1 MINALVDLAIS
12 RARLTLVVLGF
23 LFVAGF
29 SAYVSIPK
37 EAEPDVKIP
46 IIYVSV
52 TQRGISPEDSERLL
66 LRPLETQLK
75 SVTNV
80 KEMRGAAFEGGGYV
94 LLEFEAGFDSTR
106 ALADVRSKVDDAKR
120 DLPRDADEPKVNE
133 VNLSL
138 APVLV
143 VALGGDLPER
153 TLVRIARNVETAI
166 EQTPGVL
173 SAELRGARDEAVD
186 VIVEPMLLKS
196 YGVSL
201 DDLVRSVGA
210 GNSLVA
216 AGALEGGTG
225 RFAVKVPALIERPED
240 VLKLPVVASSGA
252 SVTLADVAEVRP
264 TFKDAVSITRI
275 NGKPAISI
283 EVVKRTG
290 ANIIETVDAVKA
302 TVERL
307 KPALPPHLQIT
318 FQQDRSTNIRTMLND
333 LQNSVITGLLL
344 VAMIMLYTLGWRASV
359 FIGLAVPGS
368 FLAGILAL
376 SMAGLT
382 VNIVV
387 LFTLILAIGELV
399 DNAIIVTEYAERRMS
414 EGMRPREA
422 YALAAKRMAGPCFA
436 ATATRLV
443 TFSPLLF
450 WPGIVGEFMKYL
462 PITFMATLIASLVFA
477 LVFTPTLGALIGKP
491 NPAADGQG
499 DRMSERSLYMRIVKA
514 AIARPGVTLFLTVAT
529 LVGVFTAYARFGHGV
544 EFFPKVEPDYGLA
557 HVRARGNLSLD
568 EKDKLVAEVEKTVL
582 GMPEIAK
589 VYTRVGE
596 RQRGSEEV
604 PEDTVGSVQY
614 EFIDWQQRRPA
625 GAIMDEI
632 RQRTA
637 HIPGVVI
644 EVSAPR
650 AGPPTG
656 KPVTLRLAAVEPEM
670 LQPAAKQVADVL
682 RGMPELRDV
691 DDGLPLPGI
700 DWRLEV
706 DKAEAAKYGASA
718 LTVGNAVQLVTNGLE
733 ITEYRPNDTD
743 KQVDILLR
751 YPPDRRSLNEL
762 DDLRI
767 NTPAGSV
774 PIGNFV
780 HRVPEQR
787 VSVINRAQG
796 ARIMTVTANVAEGVQ
811 TAAAQAKVIQALGQ
825 LKLPAGVTFQMKGE
839 DEEREKAAAFLS
851 KAFGTAIFLI
861 FATLLA
867 QFNRFS
873 SVFMI
878 MSAVVFSTVGVFIGL
893 LATGQPLGVVM
904 TGLGIISIAGIIVN
918 NNIVLIDTYDQLKGE
933 GMTARAAIIETCI
946 QRARP
951 VFLTAI
957 TSVLGVMPIAFA
969 VNIDFMLREVT
980 VGAPS
985 TQWWVQLSTATVFG
999 LGFATIL
1006 TLVVTPAMLMMTAN
1020 VAARWP
1026 VVRARVAGAWRRL
1039 RARRATA
1046 PMRDRALPQATPAE

>member
-1 MINALVDLAIS
+1 MGTIVDLAIS
-12 RARLTLVVLGF
+12 RARLTVVLLLF
-23 LFVAGF
+23 LFVAGW
-29 SAYVSIPK
+29 SAYLSIPK
-37 EAEPDVKIP
+37 EAEPDVQIP
-46 IIYVSV
+46 LIYVSV
-52 TQRGISPEDSERLL
+52 SQRGISPEDAERLL

-75 SVTNV
+75 SVTSV
-80 KEMRGAAFEGGGYV
+80 KEMRGAAYEGGGYV
-94 LLEFEAGFDSTR
+94 LLEFEAGFDSRR

-120 DLPRDADEPKVNE
+120 DLPRDADEPKVQE

-138 APVLV
+138 FPILV

-153 TLVRIARNVETAI
+153 TLVRLARSVKTAI

-201 DDLVRSVGA
+201 DDLVRSIGA

-216 AGALEGGTG
+216 AGALEGDSG

-240 VLKLPVVASSGA
+240 VLKLPIAASSGA
-252 SVTLADVAEVRP
+252 TVTLGDVAEVRP
-264 TFKDAVSITRI
+264 TFKDAVSITRV
-275 NGKPAISI
+275 NGKSAVSI
-283 EVVKRTG
+283 EVTKRTG
-290 ANIIETVDAVKA
+290 ANIVETVDAVKQ
-302 TVERL
+302 TVDKLRPL
-307 KPALPPHLQIT
+307 LPPTLQIT

-333 LQNSVITGLLL
+333 LQNSVVTGLLL
-344 VAMIMLYTLGWRASV
+344 VAMIMLYTLGWRASL

-376 SMAGLT
+376 SMSGLT

-399 DNAIIVTEYAERRMS
+399 DNAIIVTEYAESRMA

-422 YALAAKRMAGPCFA
+422 YALAARRMAGPCFA

-477 LVFTPTLGALIGKP
+477 LVFTPTLGALIAKP
-491 NPAADGQG
+491 QPVQVKERVA
-499 DRMSERSLYMRIVKA
+499 ERSAYLRLVRA
-514 AIARPGVTLFLTVAT
+514 AIARPGVTVLVTVAV
-529 LVGVFTAYARFGHGV
+529 LIGVFSAYAKFGNGV
-544 EFFPKVEPDYGLA
+544 EFFPKVEPEYGLV
-557 HVRARGNLSLD
+557 HVRARGNLSLH
-568 EKDKLVAEVEKTVL
+568 EKDGLVRHVEQAL
-582 GMPEIAK
+582 QGMAEIAK
-589 VYTRVGE
+589 TYARVGE
-596 RQRGSEEV
+596 RQRGSDEV
-604 PEDTVGSVQY
+604 PEDTIGTVQY
-614 EFIDWQQRRPA
+614 EFVDWRQRRPA
-625 GAIMDEI
+625 DEIMDEI
-632 RQRTA
+632 RRRTA
-637 HIPGVVI
+637 DIPGVVI
-644 EVSAPR
+644 EVTAPR

-656 KPVTLRLAAVEPEM
+656 KPVTLRLAAADPSN
-670 LQPAAKQVADVL
+670 LQPAAKQVADLL
-682 RGMPELRDV
+682 RSMPELRDV

-700 DWRLEV
+700 DWKLEV

-718 LTVGNAVQLVTNGLE
+718 LTVGNAVQLVTNGLKV
-733 ITEYRPNDTD
+733 TEYRPNETD
-743 KQVDILLR
+743 KSVDILLR
-751 YPPDRRSLNEL
+751 FPPERRNLNEL
-762 DDLRI
+762 DNLRI
-767 NTPAGSV
+767 NTPAGAV

-780 HRVPEQR
+780 DRVPEQR
-787 VSVINRAQG
+787 VSIIHRAQG
-796 ARIMTVTANVAEGVQ
+796 QRIMTVTANVVDGVQ
-811 TAAAQAKVIQALGQ
+811 SAEAQAKVLGALSEM
-825 LKLPAGVTFQMKGE
+825 KLPAGVTFQLKGE
-839 DEEREKAAAFLS
+839 DEERQKAADFLS

-873 SVFMI
+873 SVFLI

-893 LATGQPLGVVM
+893 LVTGQAFSVVM

-918 NNIVLIDTYDQLKGE
+918 NNIVLIDTYDQLRADGWE
-933 GMTARAAIIETCI
+933 ARAAIIETCI

-951 VFLTAI
+951 VVLTAI
-957 TSVLGVMPIAFA
+957 TSVLGVLPIAFGIN
-969 VNIDFMLREVT
+969 VDFLAREVT
-980 VGAPS
+980 TGAPS

-1006 TLVVTPAMLMMTAN
+1006 TLVVTPAMLMGVAN
-1020 VAARWP
+1020 IA
-1026 VVRARVAGAWRRL
+1026 AWRR
-1039 RARRATA
+1039 RRQNARRSTGEIEGA
-1046 PMRDRALPQATPAE
+1046 QAMPAE

>member
-1 MINALVDLAIS
+1 V
-12 RARLTLVVLGF
+12 RLGR
-23 LFVAGF
+23 
-29 SAYVSIPK
+29 S
-37 EAEPDVKIP
+37 VKTI
-46 IIYVSV
+46 
-52 TQRGISPEDSERLL
+52 
-66 LRPLETQLK
+66 
-75 SVTNV
+75 
-80 KEMRGAAFEGGGYV
+80 
-94 LLEFEAGFDSTR
+94 
-106 ALADVRSKVDDAKR
+106 
-120 DLPRDADEPKVNE
+120 
-133 VNLSL
+133 
-138 APVLV
+138 
-143 VALGGDLPER
+143 
-153 TLVRIARNVETAI
+153 I

-173 SAELRGARDEAVD
+173 SAELRGARDEAVEI
-186 VIVEPMLLKS
+186 IVEPMLLKS

-201 DDLVRSVGA
+201 DDLIRSIAA

-216 AGALEGGTG
+216 AGAIEGGTG
-225 RFAVKVPALIERPED
+225 RFAVKVPALIEHPED
-240 VLKLPVVASSGA
+240 VLKLPVAASSGA
-252 SVTLADVAEVRP
+252 SVTLGDVAEVRP

-275 NGKPAISI
+275 NGKPAIAV

-302 TVERL
+302 TVERIRPTL
-307 KPALPPHLQIT
+307 PATLQVT
-318 FQQDRSTNIRTMLND
+318 FQQDRSTHIRTMLSD

-344 VAMIMLYTLGWRASV
+344 VAMIMLYTLGWRASL

-376 SMAGLT
+376 SLSGLT

-422 YALAAKRMAGPCFA
+422 YALAAKRMAAPCFA

-450 WPGIVGEFMKYL
+450 WPGIVGQFMKYL

-477 LVFTPTLGALIGKP
+477 LVFTPTLGALIAKP
-491 NPAADGQG
+491 NPAAEGSD
-499 DRMSERSLYMRIVKA
+499 ERVGESSLYLLVVKA
-514 AIARPGVTLFLTVAT
+514 AVARPAATLLLTVAT
-529 LVGVFTAYARFGHGV
+529 LIGVFTAYARFGNGV
-544 EFFPKVEPDYGLA
+544 EFFPKVEPDYGLV

-568 EKDKLVAEVEKTVL
+568 EKNRLVSEVEKVL
-582 GMPEIAK
+582 FEMPEIAK
-589 VYTRVGE
+589 IYARIGE
-596 RQRGSEEV
+596 RQRGSDEV
-604 PEDTVGSVQY
+604 PEDTIGSVQY

-625 GAIMDEI
+625 GLIMDEI
-632 RQRTA
+632 RARTA
-637 HIPGVVI
+637 HVPGVII
-644 EVSAPR
+644 EVAAPR

-656 KPVTLRLAAVEPEM
+656 KPITLRVAAVEPAM

-682 RGMPELRDV
+682 RAIPELRDI

-706 DKAEAAKYGASA
+706 DKSEAARYGASA
-718 LTVGNAVQLVTNGLE
+718 LTVGNAVQLVTNGLKV
-733 ITEYRPNDTD
+733 TEFRPNETD

-751 YPPDRRSLNEL
+751 FPPERRSLNEL

-767 NTPAGSV
+767 NTPAGAV

-780 HRVPEQR
+780 DRLPEQR
-787 VSVINRAQG
+787 VSILHRAQG
-796 ARIMTVTANVAEGVQ
+796 TRIMTVTANVVEGAQ
-811 TAAAQAKVIQALGQ
+811 TAVAQARVMQALAQ
-825 LKLPAGVTFQMKGE
+825 LKLPAGVTYQLKGE
-839 DEEREKAAAFLS
+839 DEERQKAADFLS
-851 KAFGTAIFLI
+851 KAFGTAVFLI

-873 SVFMI
+873 SVLMI

-893 LATGQPLGVVM
+893 LATGQIFGVVM

-918 NNIVLIDTYDQLKGE
+918 NNIVLIDTYDQLRSE
-933 GMTARAAIIETCI
+933 GWAARDAILESCA

-957 TSVLGVMPIAFA
+957 TSVLGVMPIAFGIN
-969 VNIDFMLREVT
+969 VEFLEREVT

-999 LGFATIL
+999 IGFATVL
-1006 TLVVTPAMLMMTAN
+1006 TLVITPAMLM
-1020 VAARWP
+1020 VAANIAAWRKRRR
-1026 VVRARVAGAWRRL
+1026 VRAPAQSPA
-1039 RARRATA
+1039 AA
-1046 PMRDRALPQATPAE
+1046 QAVPAE

>member
-1 MINALVDLAIS
+1 VINSLVDLAIS
-12 RARLTLVVLGF
+12 RARLTMVLLGF

-29 SAYVSIPK
+29 SAYLSIPK

-46 IIYVSV
+46 LIYVSLS
-52 TQRGISPEDSERLL
+52 QRGISPEDAERLL
-66 LRPLETQLK
+66 LRPVETQVK
-75 SVTNV
+75 SVANV

-94 LLEFEAGFDSTR
+94 LLEFEAGFDSAK

-120 DLPRDADEPKVNE
+120 DLPRDADEPKVQE

-138 APVLV
+138 FPVLV

-153 TLVRIARNVETAI
+153 TLVRLARTVETAI
-166 EQTPGVL
+166 EQTSGVL
-173 SAELRGARDEAVD
+173 SAELRGARDEAVEI
-186 VIVEPMLLKS
+186 IVEPMLLKS

-201 DDLVRSVGA
+201 NDLIASVGA

-225 RFAVKVPALIERPED
+225 RFAIKVPALIERPED

-252 SVTLADVAEVRP
+252 TVTLGDVAEVRP

-275 NGKPAISI
+275 NGKPAVSI

-290 ANIIETVDAVKA
+290 ANIIETVDAVKT

-307 KPALPPHLQIT
+307 KPSLPSNLQIT
-318 FQQDRSTNIRTMLND
+318 FQQDRSTNIRTMLTD

-344 VAMIMLYTLGWRASV
+344 VAMIMLYTLGWRASL

-450 WPGIVGEFMKYL
+450 WPGIVGQFMKYL

-477 LVFTPTLGALIGKP
+477 LVFTPTLGALIAKP
-491 NPAADGQG
+491 NPGAAAAGDG
-499 DRMSERSLYMRIVKA
+499 DRMSERSLYMRVVKA
-514 AIARPGVTLFLTVAT
+514 AIAVPSLTILLTVAT
-529 LVGVFTAYARFGHGV
+529 LVGVFTAYARFGNGV
-544 EFFPKVEPDYGLA
+544 EFFPKVEPEYGLV
-557 HVRARGNLSLD
+557 HVRARGNLSLE
-568 EKDKLVAEVEKTVL
+568 EKDRLVGEVERTL
-582 GMPEIAK
+582 FSMPEIAK
-589 VYTRVGE
+589 IYIRLGE
-596 RQRGSEEV
+596 RQRGSDEV

-614 EFIDWQQRRPA
+614 EFVDWQQRRPA
-625 GAIMDEI
+625 GAIMDDI

-637 HIPGVVI
+637 HIPGVII
-644 EVSAPR
+644 EVAAPR

-656 KPVTLRLAAVEPEM
+656 KPVTLRLAAVEPDM
-670 LQPAAKQVADVL
+670 LQPAAKQVAEVL
-682 RGMPELRDV
+682 RSIPELRDI

-706 DKAEAAKYGASA
+706 DKGEAAKYGASA
-718 LTVGNAVQLVTNGLE
+718 LTVGNAVQLVTNGLKV
-733 ITEYRPNDTD
+733 TEYRPNETD
-743 KQVDILLR
+743 KEVDILLR
-751 YPPDRRSLNEL
+751 YPPERRSLNEL

-787 VSVINRAQG
+787 VSIINRAQG

-811 TAAAQAKVIQALGQ
+811 TAAAQAKVMQALSQ
-825 LKLPAGVTFQMKGE
+825 LKVPPGITYQMKGE

-893 LATGQPLGVVM
+893 LVTGQPLGVVM

-933 GMTARAAIIETCI
+933 GMSPRDAILETCI

-957 TSVLGVMPIAFA
+957 TSVLGVMPIAFGI
-969 VNIDFMLREVT
+969 NIDFLLREVT
-980 VGAPS
+980 IGAPS

-999 LGFATIL
+999 LGFATVL
-1006 TLVVTPAMLMMTAN
+1006 TLVVTPAMLMMAAN
-1020 VAARWP
+1020 LA
-1026 VVRARVAGAWRRL
+1026 AWRRRMRSRRIEL
-1039 RARRATA
+1039 RAGG
-1046 PMRDRALPQATPAE
+1046 PMPQAMPAE

>member
-1 MINALVDLAIS
+1 MISTLVDLAIS
-12 RARLTLVVLGF
+12 RARLTMVVLVF

-29 SAYVSIPK
+29 SAYLSIPK

-46 IIYVSV
+46 LIYVSL
-52 TQRGISPEDSERLL
+52 TQRGISPEDAERLL
-66 LRPLETQLK
+66 LRPVETQLK
-75 SVTNV
+75 AITNV

-94 LLEFEAGFDSTR
+94 MLEFDAGFDSTK
-106 ALADVRSKVDDAKR
+106 ALADVRAKVDDAKR
-120 DLPRDADEPKVNE
+120 DLPRDADEPKVQE

-138 APVLV
+138 FPILV
-143 VALGGDLPER
+143 VSLGGDLPER
-153 TLVRIARNVETAI
+153 TLVRLARNVKTAI

-173 SAELRGARDEAVD
+173 SAELRGARDEAVEI
-186 VIVEPMLLKS
+186 IVEPMLLKS

-201 DDLVRSVGA
+201 DDLISSIGA

-225 RFAVKVPALIERPED
+225 RFAVKVPALIEHPED
-240 VLKLPVVASSGA
+240 VLKLPVAASSGA
-252 SVTLADVAEVRP
+252 SVTLGDVAEVRP

-275 NGKPAISI
+275 NGKPAIAI

-302 TVERL
+302 TVGRL
-307 KPALPPHLQIT
+307 APTLPSTLQVT
-318 FQQDRSTNIRTMLND
+318 FQQDRSTHIRTMLSD

-344 VAMIMLYTLGWRASV
+344 VAMIMLYTLGWRASL

-376 SMAGLT
+376 SLSGLT

-450 WPGIVGEFMKYL
+450 WPGIVGQFMKYL

-477 LVFTPTLGALIGKP
+477 LVFTPTLGALIAKP
-491 NPAADGQG
+491 NPAADSSGE
-499 DRMSERSLYMRIVKA
+499 RVAERSPYLRVVKA
-514 AIARPGVTLFLTVAT
+514 AIARPGITLLLTVAT
-529 LVGVFTAYARFGHGV
+529 LVGVFTAYARLGNGV
-544 EFFPKVEPDYGLA
+544 EFFPSVEPDYALV

-568 EKDKLVAEVEKTVL
+568 EKDRLVAEVEKVL
-582 GMPEIAK
+582 LAMPEIAK
-589 VYTRVGE
+589 VYARVGE
-596 RQRGSEEV
+596 RQRGSDEV
-604 PEDTVGSVQY
+604 PEDTIGSVQY
-614 EFIDWQQRRPA
+614 EFVDWQQRRRA
-625 GAIMDEI
+625 GVIMDEI
-632 RQRTA
+632 RARTA
-637 HIPGVVI
+637 HLPGVII
-644 EVSAPR
+644 EVAAPR

-656 KPVTLRLAAVEPEM
+656 KPVTLRLASVDPAL
-670 LQPAAKQVADVL
+670 LQPTAKQVADLL
-682 RGMPELRDV
+682 RTMPQLRDI

-706 DKAEAAKYGASA
+706 DKSEAAKYGASA
-718 LTVGNAVQLVTNGLE
+718 LSVGNAVQLVTNGLKV
-733 ITEYRPNDTD
+733 TEFRPNETD

-751 YPPDRRSLNEL
+751 FPPERRSLNQL

-767 NTPAGSV
+767 NTPAGAV
-774 PIGNFV
+774 PMGNFV
-780 HRVPEQR
+780 NRLPEQR
-787 VSVINRAQG
+787 VSILHRAQG
-796 ARIMTVTANVAEGVQ
+796 ARVMTVTANVVEGVQ
-811 TAAAQAKVIQALGQ
+811 TAAAQAQVVSALTR
-825 LKLPAGVTFQMKGE
+825 LKLPAGVTYQLKGE
-839 DEEREKAAAFLS
+839 DEERQKAAAFLS
-851 KAFGTAIFLI
+851 KAFGTAVFLI

-873 SVFMI
+873 SVLMI

-893 LATGQPLGVVM
+893 LVTGQPFGVVM

-918 NNIVLIDTYDQLKGE
+918 NNIVLIDTYDELRRE
-933 GMTARAAIIETCI
+933 GWAARDAILETCA

-957 TSVLGVMPIAFA
+957 TSVLGVMPIAFGLN
-969 VNIDFMLREVT
+969 VEFLEREVT

-999 LGFATIL
+999 IGFATVL
-1006 TLVVTPAMLMMTAN
+1006 TLVVTPAMLMAAANLTAW
-1020 VAARWP
+1020 RKRRR
-1026 VVRARVAGAWRRL
+1026 VRA
-1039 RARRATA
+1039 A
-1046 PMRDRALPQATPAE
+1046 PPLPAAAQAVPAE

>member
-1 MINALVDLAIS
+1 MISSIVDLAIS
-12 RARLTLVVLGF
+12 RARLTLVLLVF
-23 LFVAGF
+23 LFVAGL
-29 SAYVSIPK
+29 SAYLSIPK

-46 IIYVSV
+46 LIYVSV
-52 TQRGISPEDSERLL
+52 TQRGISPEDGERLL

-80 KEMRGAAFEGGGYV
+80 KEMRGAAYEGGGYV
-94 LLEFEAGFDSTR
+94 LLEFEAGFDSDK
-106 ALADVRSKVDDAKR
+106 ALADVRAKVDDAKS
-120 DLPRDADEPKVNE
+120 DLPREADEPKVQE

-138 APVLV
+138 FPVLV

-153 TLVRIARNVETAI
+153 SLVRLARGVKTAI

-173 SAELRGARDEAVD
+173 SAELRGARDESVEI
-186 VIVEPMLLKS
+186 IVEPMLLKS

-201 DDLVRSVGA
+201 DDLIRSVGA

-216 AGALEGGTG
+216 AGAMEGGTG

-252 SVTLADVAEVRP
+252 SVTLGDVAEVRP

-283 EVVKRTG
+283 EVVKRSG
-290 ANIIETVDAVKA
+290 ANIVETVDAVKA

-307 KPALPPHLQIT
+307 RPTLPPTLQAT

-344 VAMIMLYTLGWRASV
+344 VAMIMLYTLGWRASL

-477 LVFTPTLGALIGKP
+477 LVFTPTLGALIAKP
-491 NPAADGQG
+491 NPAADDVGERVG
-499 DRMSERSLYMRIVKA
+499 ERSLYMRVVKA
-514 AIARPGVTLFLTVAT
+514 AIASPSLTLLVTVAT
-529 LVGVFTAYARFGHGV
+529 LVGVFAAYARFGNGV
-544 EFFPKVEPDYGLA
+544 EFFPKVEPEYGLV

-568 EKDKLVAEVEKTVL
+568 EKDKLVAEVERTL
-582 GMPEIAK
+582 FGMPEIDK
-589 VYTRVGE
+589 VYARIGE
-596 RQRGSEEV
+596 RQRGSDEV

-614 EFIDWQQRRPA
+614 EFVDWQQRRPA

-644 EVSAPR
+644 EVAAPR

-656 KPVTLRLAAVEPEM
+656 KPVTLRLAAVEPEL
-670 LQPAAKQVADVL
+670 LQPTAKRVADVL
-682 RGMPELRDV
+682 RSVPELRDI

-718 LTVGNAVQLVTNGLE
+718 LTVGNAVQLVTNGLKV
-733 ITEYRPNDTD
+733 TEYRPNETD
-743 KQVDILLR
+743 KEVDILLR
-751 YPPDRRSLNEL
+751 YPPERRSLDEL
-762 DDLRI
+762 DSLRI
-767 NTPAGSV
+767 NTPSGAV

-780 HRVPEQR
+780 DRIPERR
-787 VSVINRAQG
+787 VSIINRAQG

-811 TAAAQAKVIQALGQ
+811 TAAILKTVEQKLAEA
-825 LKLPAGVTFQMKGE
+825 KLPAGVTITFKGE
-839 DEEREKAAAFLS
+839 DEESKKAEAFLT
-851 KAFGTAIFLI
+851 KAFATAIFLI

-893 LATGQPLGVVM
+893 LVTGQPLGIVM

-918 NNIVLIDTYDQLKGE
+918 NNIVLIDTYDQLRRE
-933 GMTARAAIIETCI
+933 GMPARAAVLETCS

-957 TSVLGVMPIAFA
+957 TSVLGVMPIAFG
-969 VNIDFMLREVT
+969 VSIDFIVREVT

-999 LGFATIL
+999 LGFATVL
-1006 TLVVTPAMLMMTAN
+1006 TLVVTPAMLMAAAN
-1020 VAARWP
+1020 LAASRQRVAAW
-1026 VVRARVAGAWRRL
+1026 WRRPSRS
-1039 RARRATA
+1039 RAEA
-1046 PMRDRALPQATPAE
+1046 PMGALPHATPAE

>member
-1 MINALVDLAIS
+1 
-12 RARLTLVVLGF
+12 
-23 LFVAGF
+23 
-29 SAYVSIPK
+29 
-37 EAEPDVKIP
+37 
-46 IIYVSV
+46 
-52 TQRGISPEDSERLL
+52 
-66 LRPLETQLK
+66 
-75 SVTNV
+75 
-80 KEMRGAAFEGGGYV
+80 MRSAAFEGGGYV
-94 LLEFEAGFDSTR
+94 MLEFEAGFDSTK
-106 ALADVRSKVDDAKR
+106 ALADVRAKVDDAKS
-120 DLPRDADEPKVNE
+120 DLPREVDEPKVQE
-133 VNLSL
+133 INLSL
-138 APVLV
+138 FPVLV

-153 TLVRIARNVETAI
+153 SLVRLARGVKTAI

-173 SAELRGARDEAVD
+173 SAELRGARDESVEI
-186 VIVEPMLLKS
+186 IVEPMLLKS

-201 DDLVRSVGA
+201 DDLIRSVGA

-216 AGALEGGTG
+216 AGAIEGGTG

-252 SVTLADVAEVRP
+252 SVTLGDVAEVRP

-283 EVVKRTG
+283 EVVKRSG
-290 ANIIETVDAVKA
+290 ANIIETVDAVQA
-302 TVERL
+302 TVDRL
-307 KPALPPHLQIT
+307 RPTLPPTLQIT

-344 VAMIMLYTLGWRASV
+344 VAMIMLYTLGWRASL

-477 LVFTPTLGALIGKP
+477 LVFTPTLGALIAKP
-491 NPAADGQG
+491 NPAADDVGERVG
-499 DRMSERSLYMRIVKA
+499 ERSLYMRVVKA
-514 AIARPGVTLFLTVAT
+514 AIASPSLTLLVTVAT
-529 LVGVFTAYARFGHGV
+529 LVGVFAAYARFGNGV
-544 EFFPKVEPDYGLA
+544 EFFPKVEPEYGLV

-568 EKDKLVAEVEKTVL
+568 EKDKLVAEVERTL
-582 GMPEIAK
+582 FGMPEIDK
-589 VYTRVGE
+589 VYARIGE
-596 RQRGSEEV
+596 RQRGSDEV

-614 EFIDWQQRRPA
+614 EFVDWQQRRPA

-644 EVSAPR
+644 EVAAPR

-656 KPVTLRLAAVEPEM
+656 KPVTLRLAAVEPE
-670 LQPAAKQVADVL
+670 LLEPTAKRVADVL
-682 RGMPELRDV
+682 RSVPELRDI

-718 LTVGNAVQLVTNGLE
+718 LTVGNAVQLVTNGLKV
-733 ITEYRPNDTD
+733 TEYRPNETD
-743 KQVDILLR
+743 KEVDILLR
-751 YPPDRRSLNEL
+751 YPPERRSLDEL
-762 DDLRI
+762 DSLRI
-767 NTPAGSV
+767 NTPSGAV

-780 HRVPEQR
+780 DRVPEQR
-787 VSVINRAQG
+787 VSIINRAQG

-811 TAAAQAKVIQALGQ
+811 TAAVLQTVEQKLAAA
-825 LKLPAGVTFQMKGE
+825 KLPAGVTITFKGE
-839 DEEREKAAAFLS
+839 DEESKKAEAFLT
-851 KAFGTAIFLI
+851 KAFATAIFLI

-873 SVFMI
+873 SVLHDHERRR
-878 MSAVVFSTVGVFIGL
+878 L
-893 LATGQPLGVVM
+893 LDGRR
-904 TGLGIISIAGIIVN
+904 IH
-918 NNIVLIDTYDQLKGE
+918 
-933 GMTARAAIIETCI
+933 RAARDRAAARHRHDRSRHHLDRRHHREQQHRADRHLRPAQARGHAGPRRHPGDLQPAGAAGVPHGHH
-946 QRARP
+946 QRARRH
-951 VFLTAI
+951 A
-957 TSVLGVMPIAFA
+957 
-969 VNIDFMLREVT
+969 DRLRGQHRFHRARGDGRRSLDAM
-980 VGAPS
+980 VGAA
-985 TQWWVQLSTATVFG
+985 LD
-999 LGFATIL
+999 
-1006 TLVVTPAMLMMTAN
+1006 
-1020 VAARWP
+1020 RDR
-1026 VVRARVAGAWRRL
+1026 VRARLRHRADPRRHAGDAHGGGQCSPPRASVSPPGGAVPPAPGPKRPWEPCRTPRRPSSGA
-1039 RARRATA
+1039 ARGARTKA
-1046 PMRDRALPQATPAE
+1046 PAPRCRGANAMRGAGRWSIRD

>member
-1 MINALVDLAIS
+1 MINTVVDLAIN
-12 RARLTLVVLGF
+12 RARLTLALLVF

-29 SAYVSIPK
+29 SAYLSIPK

-46 IIYVSV
+46 IIYVSL
-52 TQRGISPEDSERLL
+52 TQRGISPEDAERLL
-66 LRPLETQLK
+66 LRPVETQLK
-75 SVTNV
+75 AVTNV
-80 KEMRGAAFEGGGYV
+80 KEMRSAAFEGGGYV
-94 LLEFEAGFDSTR
+94 LLEFDAGFDSAK

-120 DLPRDADEPKVNE
+120 DLPREADEPKVQE

-138 APVLV
+138 FPVLV

-153 TLVRIARNVETAI
+153 TLVRLARNVKTVI

-173 SAELRGARDEAVD
+173 SAELRGARDEAVE

-201 DDLVRSVGA
+201 DDLIRSVGA

-252 SVTLADVAEVRP
+252 AVTLGDVAEVRP

-307 KPALPPHLQIT
+307 RPTLPPHLQIT
-318 FQQDRSTNIRTMLND
+318 FQQDRSTHIRTMLSD

-344 VAMIMLYTLGWRASV
+344 VAMIMLYTLGWRASL

-376 SMAGLT
+376 SMAGYT

-399 DNAIIVTEYAERRMS
+399 DNAIIVTEYAERRMA
-414 EGMRPREA
+414 EGMRPRAA

-462 PITFMATLIASLVFA
+462 PITFMATLIASLIFA
-477 LVFTPTLGALIGKP
+477 LVFTPTLGALIAKP
-491 NPAADGQG
+491 NPAADDAGAHLG
-499 DRMSERSLYMRIVKA
+499 ERSLYMRVVRA
-514 AIARPGVTLFLTVAT
+514 AIARPGVTLLLAVAT
-529 LVGVFTAYARFGHGV
+529 LVGVFGAYARFGNGV
-544 EFFPKVEPDYGLA
+544 EFFPKVEPDYALV
-557 HVRARGNLSLD
+557 HVRARGNLSLE
-568 EKDKLVAEVEKTVL
+568 EKDRLVGQVEKTL
-582 GMPEIAK
+582 FAMPEIAK
-589 VYTRVGE
+589 IYTRVGE
-596 RQRGSEEV
+596 RQRGSDEV
-604 PEDTVGSVQY
+604 PEDTVGTVQY
-614 EFIDWQQRRPA
+614 EFVDWQQRRPA

-632 RQRTA
+632 RERTA

-644 EVSAPR
+644 EVTAPR

-656 KPVTLRLAAVEPEM
+656 KPVTLRLAAVDPDA
-670 LQPAAKQVADVL
+670 LQPAAKQVAEVL
-682 RGMPELRDV
+682 RSFPELRDV

-718 LTVGNAVQLVTNGLE
+718 LTVGNAVQLVTNGLKV
-733 ITEYRPNDTD
+733 TEFRPNETD
-743 KQVDILLR
+743 KEVEILLR
-751 YPPDRRSLNEL
+751 YPPERRSLDEL
-762 DDLRI
+762 DSLRI
-767 NTPAGSV
+767 NTPAGAV

-780 HRVPEQR
+780 HRIPERR
-787 VSVINRAQG
+787 VSIINRAQG

-811 TAAAQAKVIQALGQ
+811 TAAAQAKVLQAVAQ
-825 LKLPAGVTFQMKGE
+825 LKLPPGVTYQMKGE
-839 DEEREKAAAFLS
+839 DEERDKAAAFLS

-873 SVFMI
+873 SVLMI

-893 LATGQPLGVVM
+893 LVMGQPLGVVM

-933 GMTARAAIIETCI
+933 GMAAREAILETCR

-957 TSVLGVMPIAFA
+957 TSVLGVMPIAFG
-969 VNIDFMLREVT
+969 VNIEFLAREVT

-999 LGFATIL
+999 IGFATVL
-1006 TLVVTPAMLMMTAN
+1006 TLVVTPAMLMLAAN
-1020 VAARWP
+1020 AA
-1026 VVRARVAGAWRRL
+1026 AWRKRL
-1039 RARRATA
+1039 RSRRLAFAMDA
-1046 PMRDRALPQATPAE
+1046 PVPQPAPAE

>member
-1 MINALVDLAIS
+1 MGTIVDLAIS
-12 RARLTLVVLGF
+12 RARLTVVLLLF
-23 LFVAGF
+23 LFVAGW
-29 SAYVSIPK
+29 SAYLSIPK
-37 EAEPDVKIP
+37 EAEPDVQIP
-46 IIYVSV
+46 LIYVSV
-52 TQRGISPEDSERLL
+52 SQRGISPEDAERLL

-75 SVTNV
+75 SVTSV
-80 KEMRGAAFEGGGYV
+80 KEMRGAAYEGGGYV
-94 LLEFEAGFDSTR
+94 LLEFEAGFDSRR

-120 DLPRDADEPKVNE
+120 DLPRDADEPKVQE

-138 APVLV
+138 FPILV

-153 TLVRIARNVETAI
+153 TLVRLARSVKTAI

-201 DDLVRSVGA
+201 DDLVRSIGA

-216 AGALEGGTG
+216 AGALEGDSG

-240 VLKLPVVASSGA
+240 VLKLPIAASSGA
-252 SVTLADVAEVRP
+252 TVTLGDVAEVRP
-264 TFKDAVSITRI
+264 TFKDAVSITRV
-275 NGKPAISI
+275 NGKSAVSI
-283 EVVKRTG
+283 EVTKRTG
-290 ANIIETVDAVKA
+290 ANIVETVDAVKQ
-302 TVERL
+302 TVDKLRPL
-307 KPALPPHLQIT
+307 LPPTLQIT

-333 LQNSVITGLLL
+333 LQNSVVTGLLL
-344 VAMIMLYTLGWRASV
+344 VAMIMLYTLGWRASL

-376 SMAGLT
+376 SMSGLT

-399 DNAIIVTEYAERRMS
+399 DNAIIVTEYAESRMA

-422 YALAAKRMAGPCFA
+422 YALAARRMAGPCFA

-477 LVFTPTLGALIGKP
+477 LVFTPTLGALIAKP
-491 NPAADGQG
+491 QPVQVKERVA
-499 DRMSERSLYMRIVKA
+499 ERSAYLRLVRA
-514 AIARPGVTLFLTVAT
+514 AIARPGVTVLVTVAV
-529 LVGVFTAYARFGHGV
+529 LIGVFSAYAKFGNGV
-544 EFFPKVEPDYGLA
+544 EFFPKVEPEYGLV
-557 HVRARGNLSLD
+557 HVRARGNLSLH
-568 EKDKLVAEVEKTVL
+568 EKDGLVRHVEQAL
-582 GMPEIAK
+582 QGMAEIAK
-589 VYTRVGE
+589 TYARVGE
-596 RQRGSEEV
+596 RQRGSDEV
-604 PEDTVGSVQY
+604 PEDTIGTVQY
-614 EFIDWQQRRPA
+614 EFVDWRQRRPA
-625 GAIMDEI
+625 DEIMDEI
-632 RQRTA
+632 RRRTA
-637 HIPGVVI
+637 DVPGVVI
-644 EVSAPR
+644 EVTAPR

-656 KPVTLRLAAVEPEM
+656 KPVTLRLAAADPSN
-670 LQPAAKQVADVL
+670 LQPAAKQVADLL
-682 RGMPELRDV
+682 RSMPELRDV

-700 DWRLEV
+700 DWKLEV

-718 LTVGNAVQLVTNGLE
+718 LTVGNAVQLVTNGLKV
-733 ITEYRPNDTD
+733 TEYRPNETD
-743 KQVDILLR
+743 KSVDILLR
-751 YPPDRRSLNEL
+751 FPPERRNLNEL
-762 DDLRI
+762 DNLRI
-767 NTPAGSV
+767 NTPAGAV

-780 HRVPEQR
+780 DRVPEQR
-787 VSVINRAQG
+787 VSIIHRAQG
-796 ARIMTVTANVAEGVQ
+796 QRIMTVTANVVDGVQ
-811 TAAAQAKVIQALGQ
+811 SAEAQAKVLGALSEM
-825 LKLPAGVTFQMKGE
+825 KLPAGVTFQLKGE
-839 DEEREKAAAFLS
+839 DEERQKAADFLS

-873 SVFMI
+873 SVFLI

-893 LATGQPLGVVM
+893 LVTGQAFSVVM

-918 NNIVLIDTYDQLKGE
+918 NNIVLIDTYDQLRADGWE
-933 GMTARAAIIETCI
+933 ARAAIIETCI

-951 VFLTAI
+951 VVLTAI
-957 TSVLGVMPIAFA
+957 TSVLGVLPIAFGIN
-969 VNIDFMLREVT
+969 VDFLAREVT
-980 VGAPS
+980 TGAPS

-1006 TLVVTPAMLMMTAN
+1006 TLVVTPAMLMGVAN
-1020 VAARWP
+1020 IA
-1026 VVRARVAGAWRRL
+1026 AWRR
-1039 RARRATA
+1039 RRQNARRSAGEIEGA
-1046 PMRDRALPQATPAE
+1046 QAMPAE